1 MYYTPVHSFRDAAQS
16 GKEAS
21 ARHRRVPRRR
31 KAKNHED
38 DEDDDDVEDDFTGL
52 HGQTRVRTRGTVSV
66 ADYEI

>member
-21 ARHRRVPRRR
+21 ARHQHIPRRR

-38 DEDDDDVEDDFTGL
+38 DEDDDEDDFTGL
-52 HGQTRVRTRGTVSV
+52 HGQQRVRTRGTVS
-66 ADYEI
+66 AGGYEI

>member
-21 ARHRRVPRRR
+21 ARRRHIPRRR
-31 KAKNHED
+31 EAKNHED
-38 DEDDDDVEDDFTGL
+38 DEDDDEDDFTGL
-52 HGQTRVRTRGTVSV
+52 HGQKRVRTRGTVSA